1 MSYLCLGFNKKYN
14 PKYMN
19 KHSML
24 IVNSILG
31 NIHNDNL
38 LEKKVEDARQQDKLR
53 HLFLSRIEMEKSR
66 LRKKTEDGFDIGL
79 VLDPGKK
86 LHHGDVISQDSEI
99 ILIEQLSEKTLT
111 VRFTEN
117 DKRLFLL
124 VGHII
129 GNRHRPIS
137 IKNETISFP
146 IHDDSEM
153 ELFGKLFHD
162 VINKIDLSTQEEIFI
177 PHESMDVHEH

>member
-1 MSYLCLGFNKKYN
+1 
-14 PKYMN
+14 
-19 KHSML
+19 
-24 IVNSILG
+24 
-31 NIHNDNL
+31 
-38 LEKKVEDARQQDKLR
+38 
-53 HLFLSRIEMEKSR
+53 MEKSR
-66 LRKKTEDGFDIGL
+66 LRKKTEDGFDIGI

-99 ILIEQLSEKTLT
+99 ILIEQLSEKILT

-137 IKNETISFP
+137 IK
-146 IHDDSEM
+146 
-153 ELFGKLFHD
+153 K
-162 VINKIDLSTQEEIFI
+162 
-177 PHESMDVHEH
+177 